1 MINNKLIKYASNLL
15 TYFGASLIPMA
26 LSLVANPFIAKNMAP
41 EAYAVSGYYTSFS
54 SLISPIILFY
64 MIHYYIKEYFRVDEA
79 GRKQLLATIAKALIW
94 FSGIVSVLC
103 FAALFGF
110 LVLTNDAG
118 SMPIMPY
125 LGLLVFSLPLTGL
138 LNLQLAKCRMEKQSR
153 SFFILSVSNGVLN
166 IACTILFV
174 VLMKWGAFGKLLGPL
189 VCNLIVFVCMLWLHR
204 DALRTPTRLA
214 DFRRIFVFCLP
225 LTIGAMLG
233 YFFGGFTTTYLE
245 SVGQMR
251 EYGIYIVG
259 ASMAGYLTT
268 FSTAINNTFQP
279 DIYESVIKKQWKRY
293 IRVVVMQIS
302 LVFAVS
308 LLFILVAP
316 YVISLL
322 TAGRYVD
329 STPYARVLALCTVTS
344 SIYYLIN
351 NYSITTNKPKLYL
364 YTTVLGAAFMAVAV
378 PMAVDRWT
386 FMGGAWINVVS
397 YMVFALINLALL
409 GLVRVGVIPKK
420 LQ

>member
-1 MINNKLIKYASNLL
+1 MINNKFIKYASNLL

-94 FSGIVSVLC
+94 FSGIVSVVC
-103 FAALFGF
+103 FAALFCF

-153 SFFILSVSNGVLN
+153 AFFILSVSNGVLN

-174 VLMKWGAFGKLLGPL
+174 VLMKLGAFGKLLGPL

-308 LLFILVAP
+308 MLFILVAP

-397 YMVFALINLALL
+397 YVVFALINLALL
-409 GLVRVGVIPKK
+409 GLVRVGIIPKK

>member
-1 MINNKLIKYASNLL
+1 MNNKLIKYATNLC

-26 LSLVANPFIAKNMAP
+26 LNLVSNPWIAKNMAP
-41 EAYAVSGYYTSFS
+41 EDYAVSGYYTSFS

-64 MIHYYIKEYFRVDEA
+64 MIHYYIKEYFRVEES
-79 GRKQLLATIAKALIW
+79 GRKELFATIAKALIW
-94 FSGIVSVLC
+94 FSGAVSIIC
-103 FAALFGF
+103 FIILFGYLALF
-110 LVLTNDAG
+110 NDEQ

-125 LGLLVFSLPLTGL
+125 LGLMVFSLPLTGL
-138 LNLQLAKCRMEKQSR
+138 LNLQLAQYRMEKKSR

-166 IACTILFV
+166 ICCSVLFV
-174 VLMKWGAFGKLLGPL
+174 VFMKWGAFGKLLGPL
-189 VCNLIVFVCMLWLHR
+189 VCNLSVFTYMVWR
-204 DALRTPTRLA
+204 YRTVWCVPTQFSQ
-214 DFRRIFVFCLP
+214 FRKIFVFCMP
-225 LTIGAMLG
+225 LTVGAMLG

-245 SVGQMR
+245 SVGQIR

-259 ASMAGYLTT
+259 ASMAAYLTT

-279 DIYESVIKKQWKRY
+279 DLYESVIKKQWGRY
-293 IRVVVMQIS
+293 FRVVLVQIAMV
-302 LVFAVS
+302 LCVATA
-308 LLFILVAP
+308 FIVVAP

-329 STPYARVLALCTVTS
+329 STPYARILALSTVTS

-351 NYSITTNKPKLYL
+351 NFSITTNKPKLYL
-364 YTTVLGAAFMAVAV
+364 YTTILGAIFMVVAV

-386 FMGGAWINVVS
+386 FIGGAWINVIS
-397 YMVFALINLALL
+397 YIVFALINLALL
-409 GLVRVGVIPKK
+409 GMVRVGIIPKK